1 MPLSQSLV
9 RLRWRTAILC
19 VNIIAVRIESSDTG
33 RLVGTHRIKNVS
45 PVWFFGGELS
55 LHLVEEFSMAG
66 SLKETSNQD
75 IATYDTLAESVNA
88 RQVIVVNK
96 DHIAVG
102 RLLCNPDLESHR

>member
-1 MPLSQSLV
+1 
-9 RLRWRTAILC
+9 
-19 VNIIAVRIESSDTG
+19 
-33 RLVGTHRIKNVS
+33 
-45 PVWFFGGELS
+45 
-55 LHLVEEFSMAG
+55 MAG